1 MPVSSANCRSSR
13 GHGCKRS
20 SDGRRGKRSR
30 CLPTGERLF
39 TRWGFRT
46 VLERQWV
53 SVIQPDLCHAGGI
66 SEVRRIAAMA
76 ETYHVQVA
84 PHNPY
89 GPVST
94 AACLHLC
101 AAIPNF
107 LILEYVWTNEPWRSR
122 IQKGEPIVSR
132 SGYLLLPDAPGLGI
146 DLDEEIL
153 ASRPFEPFDVYR
165 RFDADGAVADV

>member
-1 MPVSSANCRSSR
+1 MKITARPAARQER
-13 GHGCKRS
+13 R
-20 SDGRRGKRSR
+20 RRGRNPEES
-30 CLPTGERLF
+30 P
-39 TRWGFRT
+39 
-46 VLERQWV
+46 
-53 SVIQPDLCHAGGI
+53 A
-66 SEVRRIAAMA
+66 
-76 ETYHVQVA
+76 YHVQVA

-89 GPVST
+89 GPVFT

-122 IQKGEPIVSR
+122 IQKGEPIMSCD
-132 SGYLLLPDAPGLGI
+132 GYLPLPDAPGLGI